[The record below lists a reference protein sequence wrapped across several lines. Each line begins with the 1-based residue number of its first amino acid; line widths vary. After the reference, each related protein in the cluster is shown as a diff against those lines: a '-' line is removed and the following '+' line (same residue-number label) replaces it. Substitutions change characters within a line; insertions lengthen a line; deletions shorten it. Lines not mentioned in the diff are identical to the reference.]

1 MIKFLIRHF
10 VKDSDNTNDTHVRE
24 QYSVLGGIL
33 SVICNLFLFALKIS
47 IGLFI
52 GSIAIVSDALNNL
65 SDTGSSLI
73 SIIGAKFSNKK
84 PDREHPFGHGRF
96 EYISSLIVSFI
107 ILLVG
112 FELFKAAALK
122 IVHSESI
129 TLNPAMIIILTLSVL
144 VKVWMYS
151 YNKYLGR
158 QINSGILTAA
168 ARDSLNDVIST
179 LVLIAAAILS
189 EFVHLPW
196 LDGAAGVVVA
206 VIIMRSGIEIA
217 HDTIGMLL
225 GSPPSRE
232 TVEKITSI
240 ISSGDNIVGVHDL
253 IVHDYGPGRIMASAH
268 AEVPDNSDIIKIHE
282 TRDSLERQIET
293 QMGIHMVIHMDPISV
308 NCERTNQ
315 IKSMVLSILKELNP
329 ELNIHDFRM
338 TDGENR
344 LNLIF
349 DLEVPAG
356 LKDGD
361 KLPNEIE
368 KRLKKMDSRI
378 CCVIN
383 TDTVYTTA
391 SDK

>member
-24 QYSVLGGIL
+24 QYSILGGIL
-33 SVICNLFLFALKIS
+33 GVICNLFLFALKIS

-122 IVHSESI
+122 IVHPESV
-129 TLNPAMIIILTLSVL
+129 TLNPAMIIMLTLSVL

-179 LVLIAAAILS
+179 LVLIAAAVLS
-189 EFVHLPW
+189 EL
-196 LDGAAGVVVA
+196 
-206 VIIMRSGIEIA
+206 
-217 HDTIGMLL
+217 
-225 GSPPSRE
+225 
-232 TVEKITSI
+232 
-240 ISSGDNIVGVHDL
+240 
-253 IVHDYGPGRIMASAH
+253 
-268 AEVPDNSDIIKIHE
+268 
-282 TRDSLERQIET
+282 
-293 QMGIHMVIHMDPISV
+293 
-308 NCERTNQ
+308 
-315 IKSMVLSILKELNP
+315 
-329 ELNIHDFRM
+329 
-338 TDGENR
+338 
-344 LNLIF
+344 
-349 DLEVPAG
+349 
-356 LKDGD
+356 
-361 KLPNEIE
+361 
-368 KRLKKMDSRI
+368 
-378 CCVIN
+378 
-383 TDTVYTTA
+383 
-391 SDK
+391 